1 LSIRDFGYFPYCVD
15 KPFLEKYL
23 AGPVDLP
30 PIRWV
35 RKGPVGAE
43 LAARILIVDDHL
55 AARTTIRSLLDW
67 HGFQV
72 CGEATNG
79 KEAIE
84 RVIELKP
91 EVILL
96 DINMPIMTGSQAALE
111 IRRIAPQVKILFFTI
126 HEAPDLIARLRPFA
140 HGFVSK
146 SAAGTELIP
155 VLSRLTGVS
164 GNRATKATK
173 SV

>member
-1 LSIRDFGYFPYCVD
+1 
-15 KPFLEKYL
+15 
-23 AGPVDLP
+23 
-30 PIRWV
+30 
-35 RKGPVGAE
+35 

-67 HGFQV
+67 HGFQI
-72 CGEATNG
+72 CGEAANG

-91 EVILL
+91 NIILL
-96 DINMPIMTGSQAALE
+96 DINMPVMTGSQAAFE

-126 HEAPDLIARLRPFA
+126 HEAPELIARLRPFA

-155 VLSRLTGVS
+155 VLSRLAGVPQEP
-164 GNRATKATK
+164 RKRQVK
-173 SV
+173 RI